1 MRSFFK
7 GLCCLF
13 ILLGAN
19 TYGSTILVLGDSL
32 SAGYGIDPAKGW
44 VNLLREDLSSD
55 HEIINGSISGD
66 TTGGGLARLP
76 LLLTKFQ
83 PDYVILEL
91 GGNDGL
97 RGQPLRLMKQNLSR
111 MVDLCLDGNAV
122 PILFG
127 MRIPPNYGR
136 RYTDAFAKV
145 YVQLSME
152 KSVTLI
158 PFQLEK
164 LAVTEGMIQQDGL
177 HPTEKA
183 QPIIKDVVKANISP
197 LL

>member
-1 MRSFFK
+1 MVSTQLK
-7 GLCCLF
+7 AGLTF
-13 ILLGAN
+13 YE
-19 TYGSTILVLGDSL
+19 T
-32 SAGYGIDPAKGW
+32 
-44 VNLLREDLSSD
+44 DLSSD

-111 MVDLCLDGNAV
+111 MVDLCLDANAV

-152 KSVTLI
+152 KRITLI
-158 PFQLEK
+158 PFQLEE
-164 LAVTEGMIQQDGL
+164 LAITEGMIQQDGL

-183 QPIIKDVVKANISP
+183 QPIIKDVVKVNISP

>member
-1 MRSFFK
+1 
-7 GLCCLF
+7 
-13 ILLGAN
+13 
-19 TYGSTILVLGDSL
+19 
-32 SAGYGIDPAKGW
+32 
-44 VNLLREDLSSD
+44 
-55 HEIINGSISGD
+55 
-66 TTGGGLARLP
+66 
-76 LLLTKFQ
+76 
-83 PDYVILEL
+83 
-91 GGNDGL
+91 
-97 RGQPLRLMKQNLSR
+97 MKQNLSR
-111 MVDLCLDGNAV
+111 MVDLCLDANAV

-152 KSVTLI
+152 KKITLI
-158 PFQLEK
+158 PFQLEE